1 MTSYQDIAQAYKRIQ
16 HLIVETPLLT
26 SDRLND
32 KLGFRLFVKAEPLQ
46 RIGAFKFR
54 GACNALL
61 SLPEDCNHIIA
72 FSSGN
77 HGQAVALVA
86 RLTERKATII
96 MPQDAPKAKID
107 AVRSYEAE
115 VVLYDRYQESREEIG
130 ARLTSDYGATLVK
143 PYDDE
148 AVICGQGT
156 VGIELACQIP
166 AQNITP
172 SRLYC
177 CAGGG
182 GLISGVAVALHE
194 TLPDLPIFAA
204 EPADFDDIARSLET
218 GAICYNDP
226 EARSICDA
234 IVTPAPGE
242 LTFPIMKAHLAG
254 GVGVS
259 DDDCLRAMQSCWRY
273 LKLVVEPGGAVA
285 VAAALA
291 LKEADPS
298 VQGTDVIAIASGGN
312 VDDAMFERALAI
324 KGAL

>member
-1 MTSYQDIAQAYKRIQ
+1 MITYQDIAQAYERIQ
-16 HLIVETPLLT
+16 HLIVKTPLLT

-32 KLGFRLFVKAEPLQ
+32 KLGFRLFVKAEPMQ
-46 RIGAFKFR
+46 RVGAFKFR

-61 SLPEDCNHIIA
+61 SLPEEHRHIIA
-72 FSSGN
+72 YSSGN

-86 RLTERKATII
+86 RLTGRKATII

-107 AVRSYEAE
+107 AVRSYGAE
-115 VVLYDRYQESREEIG
+115 VVLYDRYQQSREEIG
-130 ARLTSDYGATLVK
+130 EQLTSQYGAILVK

-156 VGIELACQIP
+156 VGIELADQIP
-166 AQNITP
+166 AQMLTA

-182 GLISGVAVALHE
+182 GLVSGVALALHE
-194 TLPDLPIFAA
+194 SQPDLQIYAA
-204 EPADFDDIARSLET
+204 EPADFDDIARSLESGT
-218 GAICYNDP
+218 ICYNDP

-234 IVTPAPGE
+234 IVTPAPGDI
-242 LTFPIMKAHLAG
+242 TFPLMKAHLAG
-254 GVGVS
+254 GVGVT

-291 LKEADPS
+291 LKEADKS
-298 VQGTDVIAIASGGN
+298 VQGSDVIAIASGGN
-312 VDDAMFERALAI
+312 VDDEMFERALAM